1 MSHALS
7 SAEIESALKKLPGW
21 TYTEQALHKQFVCEN
36 FREAISFIVRLSFH
50 AEELNHHPEL
60 KNTYNTVDIR
70 LTTHDAGNQVTAHDV
85 ALAQAIEGFNW
96 TSHA

>member
-7 SAEIESALKKLPGW
+7 SAEIETALQQLPGW
-21 TYTEQALHKQFVCEN
+21 TYTEQALQKQFVCEN

-60 KNTYNTVDIR
+60 KNVYNQVDIR
-70 LTTHDAGNQVTAHDV
+70 LTTHDAGNQVTAKDLE
-85 ALAQAIEGFNW
+85 LAQAIEGFNW
-96 TSHA
+96 ISRG